1 MDAERWSSVKVHRS
15 AIYSAYGFSGS
26 GKTRTLIHNPDDRQT
41 RDKPVLELVTNALKT
56 LTDCSIDMYI
66 NDLYGEINDG
76 GQKGVL
82 AHLIKKSMKMTC
94 YSYEDLIQGISNM
107 TKHVPVD
114 RTIMNKHLIQI
125 NLRWRQE

>member
-1 MDAERWSSVKVHRS
+1 MDAERWSSVKFIVQASIQRM
-15 AIYSAYGFSGS
+15 AFSGS

-76 GQKGVL
+76 GCRRGFW
-82 AHLIKKSMKMTC
+82 LI
-94 YSYEDLIQGISNM
+94 
-107 TKHVPVD
+107 
-114 RTIMNKHLIQI
+114 
-125 NLRWRQE
+125 

>member
-1 MDAERWSSVKVHRS
+1 MPKAAVLSEGSSFKHYV
-15 AIYSAYGFSGS
+15 YSAYGFSGS

-76 GQKGVL
+76 GCTEGGSGSSDQKV
-82 AHLIKKSMKMTC
+82 KKN
-94 YSYEDLIQGISNM
+94 DLLFVRRLDPRYF
-107 TKHVPVD
+107 KYD
-114 RTIMNKHLIQI
+114 
-125 NLRWRQE
+125 

>member
-1 MDAERWSSVKVHRS
+1 MSVFLNRQNGSNLEEVIATDMDAESCGLSEGSSFKHYV
-15 AIYSAYGFSGS
+15 YSAYGFSGS

-76 GQKGVL
+76 GCTEGGSGSSDQK
-82 AHLIKKSMKMTC
+82 K
-94 YSYEDLIQGISNM
+94 
-107 TKHVPVD
+107 
-114 RTIMNKHLIQI
+114 
-125 NLRWRQE
+125 